1 MRLGLDFG
9 GTNLK
14 IGVFSETADEIDFS
28 EISLKKA
35 SEENGFDKGLFKILE
50 KYFNNHDITS
60 AGLAIKGLVNRQT
73 GELINDIGAAN
84 IFAETNL
91 KKLLETE
98 FGVPFTIENDARAYA
113 YGEYR
118 FGAGKNYSSIVVM
131 TLGTGVG
138 CAEIINNKLY
148 YSNDPLSG
156 VLGGHISIDRNGP
169 ECACG
174 NKGCLELYCSAT
186 ALSKIIS
193 EKHSELRSKN
203 DILKDFFK
211 DAIENVKYHQTLK
224 EFHDNLALGVVNTI
238 HAYGP
243 EAVILG
249 GGVMNSR
256 DMIIPF
262 VQKIVDKRAWTF
274 PRGKVKLLASKLG
287 NRAASIGAAFLR
299 DN

>member
-1 MRLGLDFG
+1 M
-9 GTNLK
+9 K
-14 IGVFSETADEIDFS
+14 MGVFSETADEIAFG
-28 EISLKKA
+28 EISLKRATEKH
-35 SEENGFDKGLFKILE
+35 GFDKGLFKVLE
-50 KYFNNHDITS
+50 KYFENHDITH

-84 IFAETNL
+84 IFADTNL
-91 KKLLETE
+91 KKLLEAE
-98 FGVPFTIENDARAYA
+98 FGVPFTVENDARAYA

-118 FGAGKNYSSIVVM
+118 FGAGKDYSSIVVM
-131 TLGTGVG
+131 TLGTGLG
-138 CAEIINNKLY
+138 CAAVINNELY
-148 YSNDPLSG
+148 FSNDPLSG

-186 ALSKIIS
+186 ALIKIIS
-193 EKHSELRSKN
+193 EKHPELRSKN
-203 DILKDFFK
+203 DILKEFFK
-211 DAIENVKYHQTLK
+211 DAIENVKYNETLK

-256 DMIIPF
+256 DKIIPF
-262 VQKIVDKRAWTF
+262 VQKIVDQRAWTF
-274 PRGKVKLLASKLG
+274 PKGKVKLLTSKLG